1 VVRDEAHAQALGRV
15 GVARVLHVFND
26 AADHAARLIA
36 AEIRPPA

>member
-1 VVRDEAHAQALGRV
+1 
-15 GVARVLHVFND
+15 VLHVFND